1 MLNNQRTTSDYTGT
15 GVDIY
20 ILVEGIDHENKEF
33 GGRAFDGGFMPI
45 QSCTEIGTHL
55 ASLAA
60 GRHAGVAKNA
70 NIYRYILLTAYI
82 WLATYTFML
91 MYIVVGHQYILNM

>member
-1 MLNNQRTTSDYTGT
+1 MLSNQRTTLDYTGT

-20 ILVEGIDHENKEF
+20 MLVEGIDHENEEF

-45 QSCTEIGTHL
+45 KPCTEFGTHL

-60 GRHAGVAKNA
+60 GKYSGVAKNA
-70 NIYRYILLTAYI
+70 NIYRYISLTAY
-82 WLATYTFML
+82 TYS
-91 MYIVVGHQYILNM
+91 

>member
-1 MLNNQRTTSDYTGT
+1 MLSNQRTTLDYAGT

-20 ILVEGIDHENKEF
+20 MLVEGIDHENEEF

-45 QSCTEIGTHL
+45 KPCTEFGTHL

-60 GRHAGVAKNA
+60 GKYSGVAKNA
-70 NIYRYILLTAYI
+70 NIYRYILLTAY
-82 WLATYTFML
+82 TY
-91 MYIVVGHQYILNM
+91 VVR